1 MAALCL
7 CSWARA
13 VSSGAAQGS
22 SLILAHSLLTALS
35 SLVANTGSGFPGGSV
50 VKNPPALQETQ
61 EMQVQSLGWE
71 DPLEK
76 EMAPHSS
83 ILAWEIPWTEKPGR
97 LQSVGSQICWTQL
110 NSKVTKAGSF
120 IILRQRK
127 NKFERN

>member
-7 CSWARA
+7 CSWAQA

-71 DPLEK
+71 DPME
-76 EMAPHSS
+76 EHMGTHPR
-83 ILAWEIPWTEKPGR
+83 ILTWRIPRTEEPAR
-97 LQSVGSQICWTQL
+97 LQS
-110 NSKVTKAGSF
+110 
-120 IILRQRK
+120 
-127 NKFERN
+127 